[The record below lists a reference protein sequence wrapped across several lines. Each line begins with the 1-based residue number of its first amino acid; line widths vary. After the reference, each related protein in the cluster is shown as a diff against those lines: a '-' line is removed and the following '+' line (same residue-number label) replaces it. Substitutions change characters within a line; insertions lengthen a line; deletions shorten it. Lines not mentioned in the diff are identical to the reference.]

1 MNNDSNQDLC
11 LPLSLRKISPLTID
25 VLRILDVC
33 LIGYNGHSNQKKH
46 KNLNVIANKTVP
58 LSLSLTLWS
67 KDIF

>member
-33 LIGYNGHSNQKKH
+33 LIGYNDHSNQKKH
-46 KNLNVIANKTVP
+46 KILNVIANKTVP
-58 LSLSLTLWS
+58 LSLSLTLWT

>member
-33 LIGYNGHSNQKKH
+33 LIGYNDHSNQKKH
-46 KNLNVIANKTVP
+46 KNLNAIANNTVP
-58 LSLSLTLWS
+58 LSLSLTLWT

>member
-33 LIGYNGHSNQKKH
+33 LIGYCQSHNADHKAEERTKQKKEEIH
-46 KNLNVIANKTVP
+46 R
-58 LSLSLTLWS
+58 
-67 KDIF
+67 